1 MRALTGTT
9 SETDGLSLRSHIVT
23 RKLLRLCTDFPGRP
37 KCECF
42 LTHGPCT
49 GGVRAPAAPAF
60 HFATKRLSLLTC
72 TPLSNPVLA
81 YPGLRWASTQAP

>member
-23 RKLLRLCTDFPGRP
+23 RKLLRLCTNFPGRP

-49 GGVRAPAAPAF
+49 GGGAQPCRASGGALAGAAA
-60 HFATKRLSLLTC
+60 AAAVAGAMTVAEARG
-72 TPLSNPVLA
+72 LA
-81 YPGLRWASTQAP
+81 GL

>member
-23 RKLLRLCTDFPGRP
+23 RKLLRLCTNFPGRP

-49 GGVRAPAAPAF
+49 GGGALASGGALAGAAA
-60 HFATKRLSLLTC
+60 AAAVAGAMTVAEARGS
-72 TPLSNPVLA
+72 A
-81 YPGLRWASTQAP
+81 GL